1 MLGTY
6 WSPFE
11 VIYEASSYQLI
22 IAYWAFY
29 LKASIAAIKTT
40 DQLISIKWE
49 VAKIFSLIL
58 IVVSFIRSLW
68 LSNYDFWDRFYQIIL
83 VVIVI
88 MIIMKSLF

>member
-22 IAYWAFY
+22 IAYWGFY

-40 DQLISIKWE
+40 DQSISE
-49 VAKIFSLIL
+49 MRGGENNFS
-58 IVVSFIRSLW
+58 
-68 LSNYDFWDRFYQIIL
+68 DFDCR
-83 VVIVI
+83 
-88 MIIMKSLF
+88 

>member
-40 DQLISIKWE
+40 DQSIST
-49 VAKIFSLIL
+49 
-58 IVVSFIRSLW
+58 
-68 LSNYDFWDRFYQIIL
+68 
-83 VVIVI
+83 
-88 MIIMKSLF
+88 

>member
-22 IAYWAFY
+22 IAYWGFY

-40 DQLISIKWE
+40 DQSISTKWE
-49 VAKIFSLIL
+49 VAKMIFLIL

-68 LSNYDFWDRFYQIIL
+68 LCNYKFWNRFDQI
-83 VVIVI
+83 
-88 MIIMKSLF
+88 K